1 MASDLAIT
9 IGAAATLVTACAHA
23 FVLISKE
30 MRAWHTVRGRQAEQS
45 ADKNT
50 V

>member
-1 MASDLAIT
+1 VASDLAIA

-30 MRAWHTVRGRQAEQS
+30 LRAWHLVKGRRIQRS
-45 ADKNT
+45 ADKNIR
-50 V
+50 